1 MDRLGVGRLT
11 GVMSAQL
18 ISEHPILVT
27 GATGKSG
34 RRVVD
39 QLRAGGLPVRA
50 AARHGEHV
58 FDWTDSRT
66 WDSALEGVRSV
77 YIVQLDGT
85 KLVRPF
91 VERAVRH
98 GARRIV
104 LASGRGI
111 DDPDYAKDTGGVLD
125 GILDSEAAVRE
136 SGLEWTIS
144 RPGWFAQNFSEGFFA
159 DAVRAGE
166 LRLPA
171 GDGGASFV
179 DARDIAAVVVAAL
192 TEDGHAGRTYELSG
206 PRAVTLT
213 EAAATISTV
222 AGREVRYIPVTVAEY
237 VADLVR
243 QGLPPADAEAF
254 AEVMAPLREGRDA
267 YVSDGVTQALGRPP
281 RSFTEFAESTAAE
294 GGWRT

>member
-1 MDRLGVGRLT
+1 M
-11 GVMSAQL
+11 
-18 ISEHPILVT
+18 SEHPILVT
-27 GATGKSG
+27 GATGKTG
-34 RRVVD
+34 RRVVG
-39 QLRAGGLPVRA
+39 QLRAKGLPVRA
-50 AARHGEHV
+50 AARNGEHV

-66 WDSALEGVRSV
+66 WDASLEGVRSL

-111 DDPDYAKDTGGVLD
+111 DDPDYAKDSGGVLD

-171 GDGGASFV
+171 GDGAASFV
-179 DARDIAAVVVAAL
+179 DAEDIAAVVVAAL
-192 TEDGHAGRTYELSG
+192 TEDGHAGHTYELSG

-213 EAAATISTV
+213 EAVATISAA
-222 AGREVRYIPVTVAEY
+222 AGREIRYVPVPVAEY
-237 VADLVR
+237 VTDLVH

-254 AEVMAPLREGRDA
+254 ADVIEPLRKGTDA
-267 YVSDGVTQALGRPP
+267 YVSDGVPRALGRPP
-281 RSFTEFAESTAAE
+281 RSFAEFAKSTAEA
-294 GGWRT
+294 GGWRV

>member
-1 MDRLGVGRLT
+1 M
-11 GVMSAQL
+11 
-18 ISEHPILVT
+18 SEHPILVT

-34 RRVVD
+34 RRVVN
-39 QLRAGGLPVRA
+39 QLRARGLPVRA
-50 AARHGEHV
+50 AARSGRHV
-58 FDWTDSRT
+58 FDWTDRGT
-66 WDSALEGVRSV
+66 WDAALEGVRSV

-98 GARRIV
+98 GVRRIV

-111 DDPDYAKDTGGVLD
+111 DLPDYAKDSS
-125 GILDSEAAVRE
+125 GILEGLLDSEAAVRE

-171 GDGGASFV
+171 GDGAASFV
-179 DARDIAAVVVAAL
+179 DAEDIAAVVVAAL
-192 TEDGHAGRTYELSG
+192 TEDRHAGQIYELSG

-213 EAAATISTV
+213 EAVATISKATGRDIRYVPLSV
-222 AGREVRYIPVTVAEY
+222 ADYVAE
-237 VADLVR
+237 LVL

-254 AEVMAPLREGRDA
+254 ADVIAPLREGRDE
-267 YVSDGVTQALGRPP
+267 YVSDGVRRALGRPP
-281 RSFTEFAESTAAE
+281 RTFAEFAESTAVA
-294 GGWRT
+294 GGWPA

>member
-1 MDRLGVGRLT
+1 M
-11 GVMSAQL
+11 
-18 ISEHPILVT
+18 SEHPILIT

-34 RRVVD
+34 RRVVG
-39 QLRAGGLPVRA
+39 QLRSKGLPVRA
-50 AARHGEHV
+50 AARNGEHV
-58 FDWTDSRT
+58 FDWTESRT
-66 WDSALEGVRSV
+66 WDSALEGVRSL

-85 KLVRPF
+85 QLVRPF
-91 VERAVRH
+91 VERALRH

-111 DDPDYAKDTGGVLD
+111 DDPGYARDSGGVLE

-159 DAVRAGE
+159 DAVRTGE

-179 DARDIAAVVVAAL
+179 DAEDIAAVVVAAL

-206 PRAVTLT
+206 PRALTLT
-213 EAAATISTV
+213 EAAATISTA
-222 AGREVRYIPVTVAEY
+222 AGREIRYLPVSVAEY
-237 VADLVR
+237 VADLVQ

-254 AEVMAPLREGRDA
+254 ADVIAPLREGKDA
-267 YVSDGVTQALGRPP
+267 YVSDGVHRALGRPA
-281 RSFTEFAESTAAE
+281 RSFAEFAKFTAAA
-294 GGWRT
+294 GGWRV